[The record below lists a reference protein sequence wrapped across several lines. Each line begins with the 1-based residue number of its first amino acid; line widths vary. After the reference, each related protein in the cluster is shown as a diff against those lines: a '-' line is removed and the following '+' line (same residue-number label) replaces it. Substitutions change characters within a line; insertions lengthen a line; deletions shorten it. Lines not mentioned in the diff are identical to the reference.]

1 MNLPSLVQLGIG
13 SVCQDAACTC
23 RQPLVLAF
31 CFAALARDVGD
42 SLIMSP
48 DRIQMEARD
57 YRQAAVAK
65 LDAELS
71 AFLR

>member
-1 MNLPSLVQLGIG
+1 
-13 SVCQDAACTC
+13 
-23 RQPLVLAF
+23 
-31 CFAALARDVGD
+31 
-42 SLIMSP
+42 MSP

-65 LDAELS
+65 LDAELA